1 MTCSNKLFRYNSLQN
16 LMFDNNTLVCINL
29 DTALSLY
36 SQCVSLRYNLF
47 QNSIFYNNT
56 FVFINPDTTLSVF
69 LVCIVKIQLALE
81 LNVRQKYFVC
91 INLDTALSPYSQC
104 VSYRYNLF
112 QNSIFYNNTLV
123 CINYTLCFL
132 SVYHTDKTR
141 SKCSKVILQSIS
153 IQM

>member
-1 MTCSNKLFRYNSLQN
+1 MNSFVVPSQFALYCLHLYCTACYIWLKVSPLVEKNPEFTVLYIKRFWLYQMTCSNKLFRYNSLQN

-69 LVCIVKIQLALE
+69 SVCIVKIQLVLE
-81 LNVRQKYFVC
+81 LN
-91 INLDTALSPYSQC
+91 
-104 VSYRYNLF
+104 
-112 QNSIFYNNTLV
+112 
-123 CINYTLCFL
+123 
-132 SVYHTDKTR
+132 
-141 SKCSKVILQSIS
+141 ILQ
-153 IQM
+153 